1 MVHMSAGRREEMD
14 IRRAAEIVKT
24 LAGGVDPT
32 TGEIISEESV
42 YNKPDVIR
50 ALYILLDAV
59 QEKTDPLRNAGKPWN
74 EIEDEKL
81 KDEFASKMPTSAIA
95 IEHGRTEGAIES
107 RLVQLKL
114 KKKPFWLFK
123 RNR

>member
-1 MVHMSAGRREEMD
+1 MD

-81 KDEFASKMPTSAIA
+81 KDEFASKLPISAIA